1 MTTIDKNTLWDS
13 VLAELQLSLS
23 NANYQTWF
31 KGKTSML
38 SLETGSVEIGC
49 ATEYNKVW
57 IEERYLGKLKTIVD
71 RLTGASNNLA
81 LKVAAQSLTKPS
93 STRPS
98 DKTATVPLFEDDS
111 QPQIREI
118 LESTNINQKYSFSNF
133 IVGATNQ
140 LAYAVAKSVVDE
152 PFERYNPLL
161 IYGGVGVGKTHLLQ
175 AIARSVI
182 TRRAGMRVLYCS
194 SETFTND
201 MIQAIQMRQTSN
213 FRNRYRGVE
222 FLLIDDIQFIAGR
235 ESTQEE
241 FFHTFNTLYGLG
253 KQIVLSCDRKPE
265 ELSDLQER
273 LKNRFLGGLV
283 ARIDPPDVELREAVL
298 LAKIKGAGFNADL
311 PVIRTL
317 ARHLGPS
324 IRELEGAFLRLAAVS
339 RLTSQKI
346 DQTLVERVLGLN
358 NPTKDPV
365 SSVIRTVAEFFSV
378 DEAALTGRVRS
389 QELTLPRQ
397 VAMYLLRKNSKQ
409 SFKRIAG
416 HFGGKDHTTVIY
428 SVSKVERLVKEGGEV
443 SDLVNQIQD
452 QAFCW

>member
-38 SLETGSVEIGC
+38 SLEKGSVEIGC

-57 IEERYLGKLKTIVD
+57 IEERYIGKLKTIVD
-71 RLTGASNNLA
+71 RLTGTSNNLA
-81 LKVAAQSLTKPS
+81 LKVAAESLTKPS
-93 STRPS
+93 STRPPG
-98 DKTATVPLFEDDS
+98 KTATVPLFEDAS
-111 QPQIREI
+111 LPQIREI
-118 LESTNINQKYSFSNF
+118 LESANINRKYSFSNF

-140 LAYAVAKSVVDE
+140 LAYAVAKTVVDE

-182 TRRAGMRVLYCS
+182 TRRAGARVLYCS

-213 FRNRYRGVE
+213 FRNKYRGVE

-241 FFHTFNTLYGLG
+241 FFHMFNTLYGLG

-265 ELSDLQER
+265 ELSELQER

-298 LAKIKGAGFNADL
+298 LSKIKGAGFNVDL

-317 ARHLGPS
+317 ARNLGPS

-346 DQTLVERVLGLN
+346 DQTLVEKVLGLN
-358 NPTKDPV
+358 NPSKDPV
-365 SSVIRTVAEFFSV
+365 ASVIRTVAEFFSV
-378 DEAALTGRVRS
+378 DEMALTGRARS

-416 HFGGKDHTTVIY
+416 YFGGKDHTTAIY
-428 SVSKVERLVKEGGEV
+428 SINKVEKMVKEGGEL

-452 QAFCW
+452 RALSW